1 MDRRDFLQAVAATA
15 AAEILSGRLSA
26 SAAQTPAQKAIPGL
40 EISLAGYSLIAEFK
54 NEVAPWKVYEDLRT
68 REGALVFVSSAKQTR
83 MLSKSAEASM
93 AEGPPY
99 LGLSLKDIGLS
110 SPDLLAGGGDRGD
123 SEIEFARTWQ
133 QELYGPTRFSASRG
147 GDRCRRDSVR
157 QT

>member
-26 SAAQTPAQKAIPGL
+26 SAAQTPAQKAIPGR
-40 EISLAGYSLIAEFK
+40 EISLAGYSLVAEFK
-54 NEVAPWKVYEDLRT
+54 NEAASWRVYEDLRT

-110 SPDLLAGGGDRGD
+110 SPDLLSDQLLRDGHPDPPNMKSAAPPPPPPDTKHRP
-123 SEIEFARTWQ
+123 R
-133 QELYGPTRFSASRG
+133 PTRAG
-147 GDRCRRDSVR
+147 PN
-157 QT
+157 